1 MHSSRA
7 VPPSR
12 VLFMI
17 RIAIAVGV
25 AAFAALTAFQRS
37 RNPVSPAAAAS
48 LPLDTM
54 RLVLFGLAAACVL
67 AALFLRTRMDDAPPA
82 RRRTMTIVGWSFGEG
97 VALFGIVQHF
107 VGATVSTMGIGL
119 LAFILTLLLLP
130 VPREQR
136 LPG

>member
-1 MHSSRA
+1 MHSPRA

-12 VLFMI
+12 VLFLI

-25 AAFAALTAFQRS
+25 GAFAAFTAFQRS
-37 RNPVSPAAAAS
+37 RAPVSPEQFS
-48 LPLDTM
+48 RLPFDTL
-54 RLVLFGLAAACVL
+54 RLVLLGLAVACVL
-67 AALFLRTRMDDAPPA
+67 AALFLRTRMDEATPQ
-82 RRRTMTIVGWSFGEG
+82 RRRLMTIIGWSFGEG
-97 VALFGIVQHF
+97 VALFGIVLHF
-107 VGATVSTMGIGL
+107 VGGPMSTMGIGL

>member
-1 MHSSRA
+1 MHSTRG

-25 AAFAALTAFQRS
+25 GAFAAFTAFQRS
-37 RNPVSPAAAAS
+37 RNPVSPEQFAQ
-48 LPLDTM
+48 LPFDTL

-67 AALFLRTRMDDAPPA
+67 AALFLRTRMESSPPA
-82 RRRTMTIVGWSFGEG
+82 RRRLMTIIGWSFGEG
-97 VALFGIVQHF
+97 VALFGIVLHF
-107 VGATVSTMGIGL
+107 VGAPVSTMGLGL
-119 LAFILTLLLLP
+119 LAFVLTLLLLP
-130 VPREQR
+130 VPREPR